1 MRKKSSGNS
10 VRIRTANRTKILD
23 KVTVPCYKK
32 TPSTNLDES
41 EKNMGSEPNFD
52 LGGRPVKVDNAN
64 VLDPRLVRLV
74 QALARRAAEEDF
86 EAALKQRREIL

>member
-1 MRKKSSGNS
+1 
-10 VRIRTANRTKILD
+10 
-23 KVTVPCYKK
+23 
-32 TPSTNLDES
+32 
-41 EKNMGSEPNFD
+41 MGSEPNFD

>member
-1 MRKKSSGNS
+1 MSEGAYGKP
-10 VRIRTANRTKILD
+10 IRTRSNDGNKILD
-23 KVTVPCYKK
+23 SVPVSCYKQ
-32 TPSTNLDES
+32 SSSINLDES

-64 VLDPRLVRLV
+64 ILDPRLVRLV

-86 EAALKQRREIL
+86 GAALKQRRESL